1 MSGCQ
6 TLSSSITKE
15 SEGDYWALIMGSLAQ
30 TGSSHTSNIDHTAW
44 KSVEEEGKGQGGS
57 SLLKLKIIECTFHSI
72 SAIGNS
78 VSDSDV
84 CHCKTFFFVT
94 EMLLYQIY
102 K

>member
-1 MSGCQ
+1 
-6 TLSSSITKE
+6 
-15 SEGDYWALIMGSLAQ
+15 MGSHHGGLAQ

-44 KSVEEEGKGQGGS
+44 KLVEEEGKGQGGS